1 MADTLAA
8 GYVLEAAL
16 LTSPIALKV
25 NDLVKLFNGRL
36 SRQQLLVELGK
47 LAEFW
52 NGRGLRLVETAE
64 GWRFQSAESAAP
76 YLLRLSEHK
85 PPKYSRAVLETLAII
100 AYRQPATRGDIEE
113 IRGVAVNPNVL
124 RQLEERG
131 WIEVVGHRETP
142 GRPELLGTTQKF
154 LSDLGLK
161 KLEDLP
167 PLSGEEPTVQ
177 EFELVF
183 ADDAEFAKFM
193 HAGQSQEPQTP
204 SAVQT
209 ADE

>member
-76 YLLRLSEHK
+76 YLL
-85 PPKYSRAVLETLAII
+85 
-100 AYRQPATRGDIEE
+100 
-113 IRGVAVNPNVL
+113 
-124 RQLEERG
+124 
-131 WIEVVGHRETP
+131 
-142 GRPELLGTTQKF
+142 
-154 LSDLGLK
+154 
-161 KLEDLP
+161 
-167 PLSGEEPTVQ
+167 
-177 EFELVF
+177 
-183 ADDAEFAKFM
+183 
-193 HAGQSQEPQTP
+193 
-204 SAVQT
+204 T
-209 ADE
+209 AQ